1 MAIFTNQAQLTYN
14 GLLVN
19 SNITTGELIET
30 LTVTKTA
37 LRDSYTVGQTVT
49 YVISILNVGSTARS
63 NLMLCDDLGGYSFG
77 GGTVYPLT
85 YAEGSLK
92 YFVNGVLQNTPSV
105 VAGPPLV
112 ISGLSVPAGGNA
124 LLIYE
129 TIVNQYASPAQDA
142 TITNTATVTGGGLPE
157 PLTASETV
165 TAREGIDLS
174 ITKSL
179 SPTSVAENDTVTY
192 TFVIQNTGNEP
203 ALAADSLAVTDTFE
217 PALAGLTV
225 RLNGVLLTAPAQYSY
240 NQATGVFATV
250 PGIITVPAATF
261 VQNPV
266 TGHWQ
271 TDPGAAVLEISGTI

>member
-92 YFVNGVLQNTPSV
+92 YFVNGVLQNTPSM

-203 ALAADSLAVTDTFE
+203 ALATDSLAVTDTFE

-266 TGHWQ
+266 TGQWQ

>member
-1 MAIFTNQAQLTYN
+1 
-14 GLLVN
+14 
-19 SNITTGELIET
+19 
-30 LTVTKTA
+30 
-37 LRDSYTVGQTVT
+37 
-49 YVISILNVGSTARS
+49 
-63 NLMLCDDLGGYSFG
+63 
-77 GGTVYPLT
+77 
-85 YAEGSLK
+85 
-92 YFVNGVLQNTPSV
+92 VLQNTPSM

-266 TGHWQ
+266 TGQWQ